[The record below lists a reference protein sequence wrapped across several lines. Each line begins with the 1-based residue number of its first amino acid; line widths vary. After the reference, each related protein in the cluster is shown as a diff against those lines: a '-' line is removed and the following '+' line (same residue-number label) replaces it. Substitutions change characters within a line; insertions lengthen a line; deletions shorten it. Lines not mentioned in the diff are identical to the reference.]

1 MADKNF
7 VSKKLAGSAPKAAAK
22 KAGKKLSGKEKAAL
36 AAKDSDEDAAERAQ
50 LKQAKGPST
59 KGKRGV
65 DDEEEAAAPKAK
77 GKTKAKK
84 EDVEEDFSKVKGK
97 KTKTGKDYEEKA
109 DEAEEEKVA
118 EEVDKPA
125 QKKDKKKAK
134 WGAEGEEASKPEEA
148 SKAKA
153 GKNAK
158 QEEEAPGPAAA
169 SAEDASEDGL
179 TVAGVIASCEP
190 LRKKG
195 NFLLSVTVGSK
206 QVQVVAP
213 KEYDEGQKVRIALEG
228 ATLENGKTVKREK
241 IAGEWSEGSLIN

>member
-1 MADKNF
+1 
-7 VSKKLAGSAPKAAAK
+7 
-22 KAGKKLSGKEKAAL
+22 LSGKEKAAL
-36 AAKDSDEDAAERAQ
+36 ASKDADEEAAELAQ
-50 LKQAKGPST
+50 LKSAKGPSK
-59 KGKRGV
+59 KGARGG

-77 GKTKAKK
+77 TKKEKAKA
-84 EDVEEDFSKVKGK
+84 EEEDFSKVKGK
-97 KTKTGKDYEEKA
+97 KTKTGKDFEEKE
-109 DEAEEEKVA
+109 DEAEEEKEEDEA
-118 EEVDKPA
+118 EKPA

-134 WGAEGEEASKPEEA
+134 WGGDGEEASKPE
-148 SKAKA
+148 AKA

-158 QEEEAPGPAAA
+158 QEKEEDAPGPAAA
-169 SAEDASEDGL
+169 SAEDASEDSL
-179 TVAGVIASCEP
+179 TVAGVVASCEP

-213 KEYDEGQKVRIALEG
+213 KEYDEGQKVKIALEG